1 MVYYAVDNTPAMFP
15 ITFSKEMSKNIIKYI
30 NLLIENDYEDYP
42 ENLKAAT
49 VINKGH
55 IQDERITEFR
65 TKRGHFCK

>member
-1 MVYYAVDNTPAMFP
+1 MISVRV
-15 ITFSKEMSKNIIKYI
+15 SKELSKNITGYI
-30 NLLIENDYEDYP
+30 NLIIEKDYEDYP

-65 TKRGHFCK
+65 MKRGHFCM

>member
-1 MVYYAVDNTPAMFP
+1 MISVRV
-15 ITFSKEMSKNIIKYI
+15 SKELSKSITGYI
-30 NLLIENDYEDYP
+30 NLIIEEDYEDYP

-65 TKRGHFCK
+65 TKRGHFSK